1 MLVLFTVA
9 CSDAAMPTA
18 MPITQTP
25 AQRAERVVVA
35 TLTPLPTTAIVF
47 VVTRTP
53 TPTPTIPPA
62 LLTQAAAIT
71 YTAEAEYAATLTR
84 IAQESTAL
92 ASATFGMRTRI
103 ASNALPLPS
112 DARLV
117 FGPSSG
123 SLEHDPN
130 DNLVKVHHA
139 ENAYLRDGIIE
150 ARFYTPYTEHDW
162 SHGFFFRDTN
172 SGKYCLVISSDRR
185 YALIFSYPDSD
196 NNWQFERIQ
205 SGYLPDYTDLSPN
218 SSILVRLVVQGDRAH
233 LFINS
238 EEIGTLFD
246 LSRHQSSGMVRIGT
260 GFYNNSEKASAVISY
275 ELFTVWSLD
284 PPTPVPTLTPT
295 PTQTFTRSPT
305 PTPTRTRTR
314 TPVPPTRTPVPPRAQ
329 PRLCPNSPPPRLAIG
344 DIGYVVYGYGPSNLN
359 KHPRRSGDRNVV
371 VDILQEGDTFRV
383 VGGPQCGNGL
393 TWWQVRYLKN
403 NFLGWLAEG
412 EGNTYWLDRA
422 R

>member
-84 IAQESTAL
+84 
-92 ASATFGMRTRI
+92 
-103 ASNALPLPS
+103 
-112 DARLV
+112 
-117 FGPSSG
+117 
-123 SLEHDPN
+123 
-130 DNLVKVHHA
+130 
-139 ENAYLRDGIIE
+139 
-150 ARFYTPYTEHDW
+150 
-162 SHGFFFRDTN
+162 
-172 SGKYCLVISSDRR
+172 
-185 YALIFSYPDSD
+185 
-196 NNWQFERIQ
+196 
-205 SGYLPDYTDLSPN
+205 
-218 SSILVRLVVQGDRAH
+218 
-233 LFINS
+233 
-238 EEIGTLFD
+238 
-246 LSRHQSSGMVRIGT
+246 
-260 GFYNNSEKASAVISY
+260 
-275 ELFTVWSLD
+275 
-284 PPTPVPTLTPT
+284 
-295 PTQTFTRSPT
+295 
-305 PTPTRTRTR
+305 RTRTR

-329 PRLCPNSPPPRLAIG
+329 PRLCPNSPPPRLVIG

-359 KHPRRSGDRNVV
+359 KYPRRSGDRNVV
-371 VDILQEGDTFRV
+371 VDILREGDTFRV
-383 VGGPQCGNGL
+383 VGGPQCGNRL